1 MGVLL
6 VWNKTNHPEGKKSVC
21 LLVSS
26 SQYFDQHYT
35 QSFETSVLQEKMIPY
50 IKVLWYINEVNM
62 VEVSLL

>member
-6 VWNKTNHPEGKKSVC
+6 VWNKTNHPEAVC

-26 SQYFDQHYT
+26 SQYFDQNYT
-35 QSFETSVLQEKMIPY
+35 QSFETSVLQEKVIPY